1 MNKCIVCKEEIPP
14 NHVCLVGLNGSVCMG
29 CEFKKIDVWHI
40 TLPDEPK
47 NGYYD
52 TEINHIIDML
62 NECDYNEGYTIKKE
76 SIKAIVYY
84 GLPEFVG
91 F

>member
-1 MNKCIVCKEEIPP
+1 MNKCLVCEKEIPL
-14 NHVCLVGLNGSVCMG
+14 NHVCLFGQNGSICMG

-40 TLPDEPK
+40 TLADDPK

-52 TEINHIIDML
+52 TDITHIVDML
-62 NECDYNEGYTIKKE
+62 DACDCGDGYTIKKE
-76 SIKAIVYY
+76 NMSAVKYY

>member
-1 MNKCIVCKEEIPP
+1 
-14 NHVCLVGLNGSVCMG
+14 MG
-29 CEFKKIDVWHI
+29 CEFKKIDVWHV

-52 TEINHIIDML
+52 TEINYIIDML
-62 NECDYNEGYTIKKE
+62 NECDYGDGYTIKKE
-76 SIKAIVYY
+76 SMKVTKYY